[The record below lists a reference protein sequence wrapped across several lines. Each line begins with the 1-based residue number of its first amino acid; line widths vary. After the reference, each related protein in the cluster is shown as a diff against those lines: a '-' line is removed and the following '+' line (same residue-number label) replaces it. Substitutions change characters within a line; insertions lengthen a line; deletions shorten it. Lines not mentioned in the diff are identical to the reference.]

1 MAPVYEWY
9 QRGLS
14 LLRSGDAHA
23 AATLLERAVD
33 AEPDKGSLLEALGRA
48 YYASRRFAEA
58 LEQFSSALELNPA
71 NDYAHFGAGLCLARL
86 GRHGEAL
93 GHLKMATVM
102 RPDVEDYE
110 NALARQELRRRLVE
124 SLRAR
129 GSLGEDG
136 DGEGRSA

>member
-1 MAPVYEWY
+1 M
-9 QRGLS
+9 
-14 LLRSGDAHA
+14 
-23 AATLLERAVD
+23 
-33 AEPDKGSLLEALGRA
+33 EALGRA
-48 YYASRRFAEA
+48 YFATRRFTAA
-58 LEQFSSALELNPA
+58 LDQFSYALELNPA

-86 GRHGEAL
+86 GRHAEAL

-129 GSLGEDG
+129 GALGEDG
-136 DGEGRSA
+136 DGEGQTA

>member
-1 MAPVYEWY
+1 MARVYEWY

-33 AEPDKGSLLEALGRA
+33 AEPDKGSLLETLGRA
-48 YYASRRFAEA
+48 YYATRRFAAA
-58 LEQFSSALELNPA
+58 LDQFNSALELNPA

-86 GRHGEAL
+86 GRHAEAA

-110 NALARQELRRRLVE
+110 NALARQELRRRLAE
-124 SLRAR
+124 SLGAR
-129 GSLGEDG
+129 RSLGADG